1 MNKFYF
7 IIPVV
12 LLVAFVAYYSQFSK
26 EFAHR
31 EQVKAEQLAKVK
43 AEEEQKK
50 QEAIAKA
57 AEEAHQREE
66 AQRAAD
72 AAAEAE
78 RRAKWDADNQKIV
91 DETADYQQKADVYAR
106 QAADLGVQ
114 LDSLRNTHDQA
125 SRDLFNLQKEIE
137 LAKIDK
143 RNADLEIQRTYD
155 MVTQKVAAS
164 TLANYAPPA
173 KAK

>member
-12 LLVAFVAYYSQFSK
+12 LLAAFVAYYSQFSK
-26 EFAHR
+26 EFARR
-31 EQVKAEQLAKVK
+31 EADKAQHLADLKAEDDR
-43 AEEEQKK
+43 KK

-66 AQRAAD
+66 AQRAAE

-78 RRAKWDADNQKIV
+78 RRAKWDADNQKIA

-106 QAADLGVQ
+106 QAADLDAQ

-125 SRDLFNLQKEIE
+125 SRDLFDLQKQIE
-137 LAKIDK
+137 LAKIDR
-143 RNADLEIQRTYD
+143 RNAELEIQRTYD
-155 MVTQKVAAS
+155 MVTEKVAAS
-164 TLANYAPPA
+164 TLANFTPA